1 MEPHYELLNPRT
13 RALKRARE
21 QKPELE
27 IREAGTNCGDVD
39 HVNGDVLRAKIASD
53 GIRIRVEP

>member
-39 HVNGDVLRAKIASD
+39 HVNGDVKLASNK
-53 GIRIRVEP
+53 P

>member
-1 MEPHYELLNPRT
+1 MEPHYELLNQRT

-27 IREAGTNCGDVD
+27 IREAGTNCGDAD
-39 HVNGDVLRAKIASD
+39 
-53 GIRIRVEP
+53 RVEAGV